1 MLTLIFKN
9 IKDFLFGREV
19 VIPDQRIGSLT
30 ARIRSKA
37 PNQSYSWTS
46 EHHLPGQNGKTS
58 FILEG
63 DSRGPFQTQ
72 LRSIYQI
79 LDELPLIREKADRE
93 LKKNADLYE
102 PLKNWQDSFY
112 LSSLLPLDVEKNE
125 FELSFEPVNP
135 TDTRYVLLEWRDGQ
149 LAEVE
154 GK

>member
-19 VIPDQRIGSLT
+19 VIPDHRIGRLS

-37 PNQSYSWTS
+37 PTQSYSWTS
-46 EHHLPGQNGKTS
+46 EHHLPDQNGKTS

-63 DSRGPFQTQ
+63 DCRGPFQTQ
-72 LRSIYQI
+72 FRSIYQI
-79 LDELPLIREKADRE
+79 LDELPMIREKADRE
-93 LKKNADLYE
+93 LKKNAVLYE

-125 FELSFEPVNP
+125 FELSFEPVDP
-135 TDTRYVLLEWRDGQ
+135 TDTRYVLVEWKDGQ
-149 LAEVE
+149 LTEVE